1 MLVFCNHYSYIC
13 HKQKYQKFSF
23 CPYTFAYM
31 RCVSILPKAMN
42 VYMCQHSVGE
52 KCKFLLNIHVTC
64 PALRTQNLLVLQ
76 QIGGLSQP
84 KHCSP
89 VHRLD
94 LGAVVLVVDLG
105 PVVLVVAV
113 VLVVDLGAVVL
124 VVDLGPVV
132 LVVDLGSVVLVV
144 DLGPVV
150 LVVYL
155 GPVVLVVDL
164 GPVVLVVYL
173 GAVVLVIDLGAVV
186 LVVCSG
192 EH

>member
-1 MLVFCNHYSYIC
+1 
-13 HKQKYQKFSF
+13 
-23 CPYTFAYM
+23 M

-89 VHRLD
+89 VDRLD

-105 PVVLVVAV
+105 PVVLVVD
-113 VLVVDLGAVVL
+113 LVQWYWWYIWVQWYWWYIWVQW
-124 VVDLGPVV
+124 
-132 LVVDLGSVVLVV
+132 
-144 DLGPVV
+144 
-150 LVVYL
+150 YWW
-155 GPVVLVVDL
+155 
-164 GPVVLVVYL
+164 Y
-173 GAVVLVIDLGAVV
+173 IWFQWYW
-186 LVVCSG
+186 
-192 EH
+192 

>member
-1 MLVFCNHYSYIC
+1 MLVFCNQYSYIC

-89 VHRLD
+89 VDRLD
-94 LGAVVLVVDLG
+94 L
-105 PVVLVVAV
+105 VAV
-113 VLVVDLGAVVL
+113 VLVVD
-124 VVDLGPVV
+124 
-132 LVVDLGSVVLVV
+132 
-144 DLGPVV
+144 
-150 LVVYL
+150 L

-173 GAVVLVIDLGAVV
+173 GAVVLVLDLGSVV
-186 LVVCSG
+186 LVIDFGCSG
-192 EH
+192 AGGVQW